1 MKILSIIQW
10 VVAVFFGLCA
20 LGNGLHWSS
29 VLLVL
34 AAVLMLPV
42 KPIRDFLSNIKI
54 KKVFAIGL
62 AVILFI
68 IGIFASPSTSE
79 TYYEDDL
86 LEITTDS
93 TYEKIESMNGID
105 IPLITEKSTSEQN
118 CETQQGITES
128 TTENTTKKESDDK
141 SVGNGNQN
149 LTVSQIPKY
158 SGTAFVVI
166 NNNIPSFNSSEL
178 STIGYERYSP
188 LDSKGRCG
196 VAIASCGK
204 EIMPKEGEERGSISN
219 IKPSGWIQAKY
230 SGISGGYLWNRC
242 HLIGWQLSA
251 ENANKQNLITGTRY
265 MNINGMLQ
273 FENMVADYIK
283 ETNNHVA
290 YRATPIYKGNNLV
303 ASGVQIEAYSIE
315 DNGDGICF
323 NVYCYNVQPG
333 ITINYA
339 TGESSGSQTDT
350 TEKNTT
356 IKTTEKEIEKQ
367 TTSQNV
373 NVDTDNNLVWVPNSG
388 SKYHVRSSCSNM
400 KNPSQVTKSEAEQR
414 GYEPCKKCY

>member
-10 VVAVFFGLCA
+10 VVAIFFGLCA

-42 KPIRDFLSNIKI
+42 KQIRDFFSNIKI
-54 KKVFAIGL
+54 KNVFVVCL

-68 IGIFASPSTSE
+68 VGIFASPSTAE
-79 TYYEDDL
+79 TYNEDDL

-93 TYEKIESMNGID
+93 VYEEIESTNGID
-105 IPLITEKSTSEQN
+105 IPLTIEKSTSEQS

-128 TTENTTKKESDDK
+128 TTKKESDDK
-141 SVGNGNQN
+141 SVGNGKQN

-158 SGTAFVVI
+158 SGTAYVVI

-178 STIGYERYSP
+178 STIGYERYSQ

-204 EIMPKEGEERGSISN
+204 EIMPKEDEKRGSISN

-290 YRATPIYKGNNLV
+290 YRVTPIYNGNNLV

-315 DNGDGICF
+315 DDGDGICF

-333 ITINYA
+333 ITIDYA
-339 TGESSGSQTDT
+339 TGESSRSQTSA

-356 IKTTEKEIEKQ
+356 VKTTEKETEKQ
-367 TTSQNV
+367 TISQNG
-373 NVDTDNNLVWVPNSG
+373 NADSDNNLVWIPNSG
-388 SKYHVRSSCSNM
+388 SKYHARSSCSNM

>member
-29 VLLVL
+29 ILLVL

-42 KPIRDFLSNIKI
+42 KQIRDFFSNIKI
-54 KKVFAIGL
+54 KNVFVVCL
-62 AVILFI
+62 AVILFVV
-68 IGIFASPSTSE
+68 GMFASPSTTE
-79 TYYEDDL
+79 TYNEDDL

-93 TYEKIESMNGID
+93 VYEEIESTNGID
-105 IPLITEKSTSEQN
+105 IPLTTEKSTSEQS
-118 CETQQGITES
+118 CETQQGKTES
-128 TTENTTKKESDDK
+128 TTKKESDDK
-141 SVGNGNQN
+141 SVGNGKQN

-158 SGTAFVVI
+158 SGTAYVVI

-178 STIGYERYSP
+178 STIGYERYSQ

-204 EIMPKEGEERGSISN
+204 EIMPKEGEKRGSISN

-290 YRATPIYKGNNLV
+290 YRVTPIYNGNNLV

-315 DNGDGICF
+315 DDGEGICF

-339 TGESSGSQTDT
+339 TGESSNSQTSA

-356 IKTTEKEIEKQ
+356 VKTTEKETEKQ
-367 TTSQNV
+367 TISQNG
-373 NVDTDNNLVWVPNSG
+373 NADSDNNLVWIPNSG
-388 SKYHVRSSCSNM
+388 SKYHARSSCSNM

>member
-93 TYEKIESMNGID
+93 TYKKIESTNGID

-290 YRATPIYKGNNLV
+290 YRVTPIYKGNNLV

-356 IKTTEKEIEKQ
+356 IKTTEKETEKQ

-373 NVDTDNNLVWVPNSG
+373 NVDTDNNLVWIPNSG

>member
-10 VVAVFFGLCA
+10 VIAILFGLCA
-20 LGNGLHWSS
+20 LGNGFHWSS

-42 KPIRDFLSNIKI
+42 KLIRDFLSNIRI
-54 KKVFAIGL
+54 KSVFAIGL
-62 AVILFI
+62 AVILFFV
-68 IGIFASPSTSE
+68 GIFVSPSTSE
-79 TYYEDDL
+79 PDNVDDSV
-86 LEITTDS
+86 EITTN
-93 TYEKIESMNGID
+93 TVYEEFEVTSKKEIT
-105 IPLITEKSTSEQN
+105 LTTEKPTSEQSG
-118 CETQQGITES
+118 ETQQS
-128 TTENTTKKESDDK
+128 TIDSTTKKESDDK
-141 SVGNGNQN
+141 FVGNEKQH
-149 LTVSQIPKY
+149 LTVSQIPEY
-158 SGTAFVVI
+158 SGTAYVII

-178 STIGYERYSP
+178 TTIGYERYSS
-188 LDSKGRCG
+188 LDSQGRCG

-204 EIMPKEGEERGSISN
+204 EIMPKEGEKRGSISN

-265 MNINGMLQ
+265 MNINGMLP

-290 YRATPIYKGNNLV
+290 YRVTPIYNGNNLV

-356 IKTTEKEIEKQ
+356 VKTTEKDTEKQ
-367 TTSQNV
+367 TISQNG
-373 NVDTDNNLVWVPNSG
+373 NVDNNLVWIPNSG
-388 SKYHVRSSCSNM
+388 SKYHARSNCSNM
-400 KNPSQVTKSEAEQR
+400 KNPRQVTQEEALQR

>member
-62 AVILFI
+62 SIILFI
-68 IGIFASPSTSE
+68 IGIFVSPSTSE

-93 TYEKIESMNGID
+93 IYEKIESTNGID
-105 IPLITEKSTSEQN
+105 ISLTTEKSTSEQI

-128 TTENTTKKESDDK
+128 ITENTTKKESDDK
-141 SVGNGNQN
+141 SVGAGNQN

-290 YRATPIYKGNNLV
+290 YRVTPIYSGNNLV

-315 DNGDGICF
+315 DDGDGICF

-339 TGESSGSQTDT
+339 TGASSSSQTVT

-356 IKTTEKEIEKQ
+356 VKTTEKQ
-367 TTSQNV
+367 TTSKNG
-373 NVDTDNNLVWVPNSG
+373 NVDTDNNLVWIPNSG
-388 SKYHVRSSCSNM
+388 SKYHARSSCSNM
-400 KNPSQVTKSEAEQR
+400 KNPSQVTKEEAVQR
-414 GYEPCKKCY
+414 GFEPCKKCY